1 MVFKVKAVERKVPF
15 GKGRETSDSKVVQEY
30 SEFCI

>member
-15 GKGRETSDSKVVQEY
+15 GKGRETFRQQGRSGV
-30 SEFCI
+30 